1 VTKTAVKAQV
11 HTLIL
16 AAGES
21 RRFQGCKQLALF
33 RGQTLLSRVVALA
46 ESVTPGAVHLVLGA
60 NAKHIRSESHA
71 LFQRTELSTH
81 FHEQWSEGMGSS
93 LAAGMASLP
102 KPADA
107 VLVLLVD
114 QINLSVEDLQLMIAA
129 WVSTPHNLR
138 DTQIICAD
146 YGPTLGVPALFPAHY
161 FAELMQL
168 RGDRG
173 AKKIISRYA
182 SNTLALPMESAK
194 IDIDT
199 VEQLDRE
206 HSR

>member
-1 VTKTAVKAQV
+1 MTKTESKPRI

-21 RRFQGCKQLALF
+21 RRFEGCKQLALF
-33 RGQTLLSRVVALA
+33 KGQTLLSRVVKLA
-46 ESVTPGAVHLVLGA
+46 DSVTPGAVHLVLGA
-60 NAKHIRSESHA
+60 NAERIQSESQV
-71 LFQRTELSTH
+71 LLKRSGLSTH
-81 FHEQWSEGMGSS
+81 FHAQWLKGMGSS

-102 KPADA
+102 EEADA

-114 QINLSVEDLQLMIAA
+114 QVKISTEDLRAMIAA
-129 WVSTPHNLR
+129 WCSTPLSLR
-138 DTQIICAD
+138 DARIVCAD
-146 YGPTLGVPALFPAHY
+146 YGGTLGVPALFPRHY
-161 FAELMQL
+161 FAELTQL
-168 RGDRG
+168 DGDRG

-182 SNTLALPMESAK
+182 RNTSVLLMESAK

>member
-1 VTKTAVKAQV
+1 VVKAKAQV

-21 RRFQGCKQLALF
+21 RRFQGCKQLAMF
-33 RGQTLLSRVVALA
+33 KGQTLLSRVVELA
-46 ESVTPGAVHLVLGA
+46 EGVTPEAVHVVLGA
-60 NAKHIRSESHA
+60 NAKRIREASGA
-71 LFQRTELSTH
+71 LFQRPGLSTH
-81 FHEQWSEGMGSS
+81 HHEHWSEGMGSS

-102 KPADA
+102 KQADA

-114 QINLSVEDLQLMIAA
+114 QVNISSEDLQLMIAA
-129 WVSTPHNLR
+129 WSSTPHNIR
-138 DTQIICAD
+138 GTQIICAN
-146 YGPTLGVPALFPAHY
+146 YGATLGVPALFPSHY
-161 FAELMQL
+161 FAELMHL
-168 RGDRG
+168 SGDRG

-194 IDIDT
+194 TDIDT
-199 VEQLDRE
+199 VEQLNRE